1 MTLLHLG
8 HLAAHLR
15 AHPPAALPWPQQA
28 RFGNCWLLT
37 ALVGLGVNALLHRV
51 ALQPEFA
58 QVSLAHCS
66 VRVDYWLPPGLVAL
80 RTPEDLYC
88 ALVCKA
94 VCAVLHKDGEDLF
107 LACHGGY
114 VSTALALLGG
124 SEPLTFCETRR
135 GNCWHSLLLLERRGD
150 ALLCYDPNCAGAV
163 EVPQASCTIVSYESK
178 MRWRMCF
185 CFERDKSPPLF
196 RYKEL
201 RRTSRDSEIFDARG
215 RPLNG

>member
-8 HLAAHLR
+8 HIAAHLR

-28 RFGNCWLLT
+28 RYGNCWLLT
-37 ALVGLGVNALLHRV
+37 ALVGLGMNTLLHRV
-51 ALQPEFA
+51 ALHPTFA

-66 VRVDYWLPPGLVAL
+66 VRVDYWLPPDLVAI
-80 RTPEDLYC
+80 RAPEDLYC

-94 VCAVLHKDGEDLF
+94 VCAVLRNKTGVEGETDLADLF

-124 SEPLTFCETRR
+124 SEGEPLTFCETRR

-163 EVPQASCTIVSYESK
+163 EVPQASCTIVSYEIK
-178 MRWRMCF
+178 MRWRLCF
-185 CFERDKSPPLF
+185 CFERDGIPLF
-196 RYKEL
+196 RYRE
-201 RRTSRDSEIFDARG
+201 R
-215 RPLNG
+215 